1 MKQEAPQQRHS
12 RWESS
17 DFQSE
22 EHVNT
27 QLKDAAESRG
37 GHLRDLHY
45 RLKAQEYEPRGDP
58 RIRHGSAFA
67 PGRAGRAVW

>member
-22 EHVNT
+22 EHVNMGT
-27 QLKDAAESRG
+27 LLGVFVSSRSG
-37 GHLRDLHY
+37 TL
-45 RLKAQEYEPRGDP
+45 QP
-58 RIRHGSAFA
+58 
-67 PGRAGRAVW
+67 V